1 MNNCQL
7 MLNPE
12 KDPQMSTD
20 RYVTITLQTYVVQTL
35 ENTRLLTFANKIQTI
50 DKTTVNCFIVFFPIC
65 LN

>member
-1 MNNCQL
+1 

-12 KDPQMSTD
+12 KGPQMSTD
-20 RYVTITLQTYVVQTL
+20 CYVTITLQTYVVQTL

-50 DKTTVNCFIVFFPIC
+50 DKTTVNCFIVFVPIC